1 MDDHCSAGRG
11 RRDAP
16 PRRLGPD
23 PHDPGDSKAIAYIG
37 LVALILFATTVRGIW
52 RWLVLV
58 PTLYLAAF
66 VWENVMSLQPD
77 VTRYVLLGALLVAV
91 MVIRP
96 SGLLGER
103 RVEIV

>member
-1 MDDHCSAGRG
+1 MDDERAARRG
-11 RRDAP
+11 LVTRFLDAWVVIP
-16 PRRLGPD
+16 AS
-23 PHDPGDSKAIAYIG
+23 PGDSRTIAYVG
-37 LVALILFATTVRGIW
+37 LVALVLLATTVKGVW

-66 VWENVMSLQPD
+66 VWENVMSQQPD
-77 VTRYVLLGALLVAV
+77 VTRFVLLGAMLVGV
-91 MVIRP
+91 MVTRP